1 MKIAI
6 PVKEKSLASEVDD
19 RFARAAF
26 ILIYDVESKTT
37 EFLEDVATQ
46 AHGAGPVMVE
56 ALAKNGVDIL
66 VAKSL
71 GQNAF
76 TAINQT
82 GIKVYIAKD
91 GTAEENIK
99 NVIDG
104 TATEMIEPGPSFH

>member
-6 PVKEKSLASEVDD
+6 PVKEKSLSSEVDD

-26 ILIYDVESKTT
+26 ILIYDMENKTT
-37 EFLEDVATQ
+37 KFLEDIAAQ
-46 AHGAGPVMVE
+46 AHGAGPMMVE
-56 ALAKNGVDIL
+56 ALTKNGVDIL
-66 VAKSL
+66 IAKSL

-82 GIKVYIAKD
+82 GIKVYLAKE

-104 TATEMIEPGPSFH
+104 TATEMEKPGPSFH

>member
-6 PVKEKSLASEVDD
+6 PVKEKSLSSEVDD

-26 ILIYDVESKTT
+26 ILIYDMENKTT
-37 EFLEDVATQ
+37 KFLEDIAAQ
-46 AHGAGPVMVE
+46 AHGAGPMMVE
-56 ALAKNGVDIL
+56 ALAK
-66 VAKSL
+66 
-71 GQNAF
+71 

-82 GIKVYIAKD
+82 GIKVYLAKE

-104 TATEMIEPGPSFH
+104 TATEMEKPGPSFH